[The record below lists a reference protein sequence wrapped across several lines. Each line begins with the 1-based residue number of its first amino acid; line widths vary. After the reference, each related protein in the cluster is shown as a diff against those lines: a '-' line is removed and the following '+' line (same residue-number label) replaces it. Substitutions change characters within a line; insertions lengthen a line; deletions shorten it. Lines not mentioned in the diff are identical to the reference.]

1 MLRPPEAY
9 SNNTDF
15 EEFGNNESTDTEY
28 DRLDR
33 LHNFLRF
40 KPKMIILKKK

>member
-28 DRLDR
+28 NRLDA
-33 LHNFLRF
+33 NFLRYETEND
-40 KPKMIILKKK
+40 